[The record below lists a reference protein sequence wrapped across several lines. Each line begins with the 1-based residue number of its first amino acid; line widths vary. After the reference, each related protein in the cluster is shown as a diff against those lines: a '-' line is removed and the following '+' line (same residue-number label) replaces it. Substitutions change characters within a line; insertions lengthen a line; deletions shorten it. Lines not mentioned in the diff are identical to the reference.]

1 MSGSTASADTNTG
14 PLLDAEKTDVRRFC
28 GYDAY
33 GNGNSGVQSWR
44 FFTAYGVLE
53 FKLNDLSVAELAV
66 LRTYLSQLYPL
77 ETGILGAAANLG
89 TQQAA
94 VWTRNANEIRD
105 RTALFDMWRMR
116 LCEFLGV
123 PAGPQFSGANAGRI
137 TI

>member
-1 MSGSTASADTNTG
+1 MSASTTDTNTG

-33 GNGNSGVQSWR
+33 GNGNSGFQSWR

-53 FKLNDLSVAELAV
+53 FKLDNLSTAELAV

-89 TQQAA
+89 TKQAA
-94 VWTRNANEIRD
+94 VWTRNPDEVRD
-105 RTALFDMWRMR
+105 RMGLFDAWRTR

-123 PAGPQFSGANAGRI
+123 PRGPQFSGANAGRI
-137 TI
+137 VI